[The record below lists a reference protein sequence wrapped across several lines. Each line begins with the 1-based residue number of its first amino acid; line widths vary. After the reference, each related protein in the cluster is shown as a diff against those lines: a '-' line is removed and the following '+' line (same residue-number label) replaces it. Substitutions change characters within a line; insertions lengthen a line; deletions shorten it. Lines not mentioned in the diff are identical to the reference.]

1 MKARV
6 PVLSAKRK
14 QEAVKEL
21 EREYEKVRDKE
32 RQDMTRRIIKVILY
46 VLHERFGFGVHRLA
60 KAFDGFNE
68 MFDESDR
75 DEIFWEHVDRVV
87 IDKLGIQFERDY
99 TENGKVISES
109 DYDNKHNSTNRR

>member
-6 PVLSAKRK
+6 PHFTAKQMK
-14 QEAVKEL
+14 IATKEL

-32 RQDMTRRIIKVILY
+32 RNDMTRRIIKVILY
-46 VLHERFGFGVHRLA
+46 VLHERFGFGIHRLA
-60 KAFDGFNE
+60 RAFNGFNE
-68 MFDESDR
+68 MFEESDH
-75 DEIFWEHVDRVV
+75 DEVFWEHVDRVV

-109 DYDNKHNSTNRR
+109 DLEKRNNRRKR